1 MKIITPGN
9 GRGKEDNLAMA
20 FILSVELATY
30 DASLC
35 SRLMYNKHQ
44 KETLLPTTD
53 QLRAYSLFTGLNDA
67 DLAQIVPCLSK
78 RAFGKGA
85 YLYHPGNPAVN
96 AYLIESGLVR
106 CFFTDKHG
114 NEHLIQLLGSLSLIG
129 PPRLF
134 ADQVREMGAM
144 AVQPTT
150 VWVLS
155 QKDLIHF
162 TQRFPQLAQNVYYLM
177 DLTLRMLLRAFQMQI
192 ILDINGRLA
201 CTILYLSRLGIRQ
214 GTTNE
219 FIMPVSQ
226 AELATWLGASR
237 GHLNRALS
245 QLQQLGLIRMKEQK
259 LTILNRPGLLSLTE
273 GLFHE

>member
-1 MKIITPGN
+1 M
-9 GRGKEDNLAMA
+9 
-20 FILSVELATY
+20 
-30 DASLC
+30 
-35 SRLMYNKHQ
+35 LM
-44 KETLLPTTD
+44 PTTD
-53 QLRAYSLFTGLNDA
+53 QLRAYPLFSGLNDA
-67 DLAQIVPCLSK
+67 ELAQIIPHLSK

-96 AYLIESGLVR
+96 AYLIETGLVR

-114 NEHLIQLLGSLSLIG
+114 NEHLIHLLGSLSLIG

-134 ADQVREMGAM
+134 ADQMRDVGAA

-155 QKDLIHF
+155 QKDLANF
-162 TQRFPQLAQNVYYLM
+162 AQRFPQLAQNVYYLM
-177 DLTLRMLLRAFQMQI
+177 DLTLRMLLHAFQMQV

-201 CTILYLSRLGIRQ
+201 CTILYLNRLGVGQ
-214 GTTNE
+214 GTSNE

-226 AELATWLGASR
+226 AEMATLVGASR

-259 LTILNRPGLLSLTE
+259 LTILDRPGLLNLTE